1 MGLKFKQELGFMFIL
16 QRFLLLTIIVFT
28 AGCSSIYYSAL
39 DSVGLHLRDI
49 MVHRVE
55 NARDSQQETKEQFKS
70 ALEQFTAVTKF
81 KGSDLQDI
89 YNELNDEYEDSVA
102 QAKDVR
108 FRIDEIEDVSEA
120 LFDEWQDEIEQYS
133 SASLK
138 RSSQQQL
145 RKTKNHYQQLISAM
159 NKAESKIQPVLAVFK
174 DQVLYLKHNL
184 NAQAISALKGE
195 LTTIESDVSVLIA
208 AMERSI
214 NEADQFIQTMEK

>member
-1 MGLKFKQELGFMFIL
+1 MFVL
-16 QRFLLLTIIVFT
+16 QRFHLLIFMALT
-28 AGCSSIYYSAL
+28 AGCSTIYYSAM

-55 NARDSQQETKEQFKS
+55 KARDSQQDAKEQFKS

-89 YNELNDEYEDSVA
+89 YNKLNDEYEDSIA

-108 FRIDEIEDVSEA
+108 YRIDEIVDVSDA
-120 LFDEWQDEIEQYS
+120 LFEEWQDEIEQYN

-145 RKTKNHYQQLISAM
+145 RKTKNHYQQLIAAM

-184 NAQAISALKGE
+184 NAQAIIALKGE
-195 LTTIESDVSVLIA
+195 LTTIESDVSVLIS
-208 AMERSI
+208 AMEQSI

>member
-1 MGLKFKQELGFMFIL
+1 MFVL
-16 QRFLLLTIIVFT
+16 QRFLLLIIMAFT
-28 AGCSSIYYSAL
+28 AGCSSMYYSAM
-39 DSVGLHLRDI
+39 DSVGIQLRDI

-55 NARDSQQETKEQFKS
+55 KARDSQQEAKEQFKS
-70 ALEQFTAVTKF
+70 ALEQFTAVTNF

-108 FRIDEIEDVSEA
+108 SRIDEIEDVSEA
-120 LFDEWQDEIEQYS
+120 LFEEWEDEIEQYS

-138 RSSQQQL
+138 RNSQQQL
-145 RKTKNHYQQLISAM
+145 RKTKSHYQQLIAAM
-159 NKAESKIQPVLAVFK
+159 NKAESKIRPILAVFK

-195 LTTIESDVSVLIA
+195 LTTIESNVSVLIA